1 MTRLFAALLC
11 ALAFIPLSLPA
22 QEPPALMLAQ
32 RAPAGIDPAGY
43 WVSEKLDGVRACWD
57 GAVLRFRSGRP
68 ISVPDWFVAA
78 LPPRPLDGELW
89 IGRGRFEQVSGVVRR
104 ETADDAAW
112 RVVRYML
119 FDLPGD
125 PDDFSRRVER
135 MAHIVE
141 TADVPWLQAVP
152 QRRLADR
159 AALKR
164 TFDEVVAGG
173 GEGLMLHR
181 ADAHWVAGR
190 SDALLKMT
198 PWLDAEATVVGHVPG
213 RGRQRGRLG
222 ALQVRMPDG
231 RQFRLGSGFSDAQRA
246 SPPAIGSEVTY
257 RYRELTA
264 QGVPRFPVFLRV
276 RDLP

>member
-1 MTRLFAALLC
+1 MG
-11 ALAFIPLSLPA
+11 PA
-22 QEPPALMLAQ
+22 EMVIRADLDAVVKRSRGVARQLNQGVTHLMKKNK
-32 RAPAGIDPAGY
+32 I
-43 WVSEKLDGVRACWD
+43 
-57 GAVLRFRSGRP
+57 AVP
-68 ISVPDWFVAA
+68 EWFVAA

-89 IGRGRFEQVSGVVRR
+89 MGRGRFEQVSGVVRR

-112 RVVRYML
+112 RAVRYML

-125 PDDFSRRVER
+125 TDDFSRRVER

-141 TADVPWLQAVP
+141 TADVPWLQVVP

-222 ALQVRMPDG
+222 ALQVRMQDG
-231 RQFRLGSGFSDAQRA
+231 RQFRLGSGFSDAQRT

-257 RYRELTA
+257 RYRALTA